1 MDLFSLENKVAL
13 VVGGGSGLGQA
24 IAEGLADAGAN
35 VIVSGR
41 NKEKLQET
49 VGKIKGA
56 GKKASEIEMDIL
68 DKKSVDEAIE
78 LALKKFG
85 RIDILVNSA
94 GIHLKKSTLE
104 VTDKEWT
111 DVIDT
116 NLTGSF
122 RVCRA
127 VGKKM
132 VEAKS
137 GKIINIASLGSFAA
151 LTDAAAYSASK
162 AGIMLLTKNLA
173 VELAPHNIQVNA
185 IAPGV
190 FKTALNEKVLN
201 GPRLERIINN
211 TPMKRLGKVEEIS
224 GTAIYLASKASDFV
238 TGSIINVDGGFLAWG
253 I

>member
-1 MDLFSLENKVAL
+1 MDMFSLENKVAL

-49 VGKIKGA
+49 VLKIKGT
-56 GKKASEIEMDIL
+56 GKNASEIEMDIL

-78 LALKKFG
+78 LVLKKFS

-132 VEAKS
+132 VEAKG